1 MSHLTQFLRLLKG
14 YVRDRWKIQMGKK
27 DLGVTEKNCSRGKNV
42 QKCTNN
48 VEYTQTS
55 LEKNLFE
62 ERLKKTLQSWAK
74 QRINGAFVINVKQL
88 HWEIYDLLG
97 NNVLKPEILEKLMCD
112 LISSNDILP
121 VQLYSRLTDFYERW
135 CQGEFIDAIPED
147 NLPQQKMLQLRSEV
161 STHQT
166 GCYGYEQSR
175 TLTKNLNIGLRQIDI
190 SAGLNVMI
198 LLFELHR
205 IAQQKG
211 EWKEKISFSPS
222 GFRDTDNFFTSK
234 LLRVINYSDTVA
246 IGNFSTVVGEFLK
259 GGSFSDAYLGDANL
273 TGVNLSNANL
283 SNSFLG
289 DANLTAANLSGAN
302 FSGANLGDVN
312 FSGADLSGAN
322 LRNADLSG
330 ATLSGANLNG
340 ADFSGADL
348 SYADLSSAKLKNGIL
363 ERANLTNSLLID
375 ADLTSAN
382 LSHGVFFGANLS
394 DTKLEQV
401 NLSYSDL
408 CRADLSGAN
417 LQGSNLLGSNL
428 SDSILFGANLH
439 NAALLAADLSHS
451 KFNGAFLSGA
461 NLKGAILLGADL
473 SGVDMSQVI
482 LNEADLSGVL
492 LYEANLSGADMRDA
506 NLFGSDLSYTNLN
519 NANLSG
525 SNLSGVIFNG
535 ANLSHSNLSYAI
547 LEDIDLREANL
558 EAMTWNE
565 NQQWRSV
572 RGLEKAVN
580 IPNGLRVHLKLG

>member
-1 MSHLTQFLRLLKG
+1 MSQLTRFLRLLKS
-14 YVRDRWKIQMGKK
+14 YVRDRWKIQMGNKE
-27 DLGVTEKNCSRGKNV
+27 LGVTEKNCSREKNV
-42 QKCTNN
+42 QNCTNN

-62 ERLKKTLQSWAK
+62 ERLKKSLRSWVK

-97 NNVLKPEILEKLMCD
+97 NNVLKPEILEKLMCE
-112 LISSNDILP
+112 LIGNNDMLP

-135 CQGEFIDAIPED
+135 CQGEFIDALPED

-161 STHQT
+161 SRNKTR
-166 GCYGYEQSR
+166 GYGSGRVQSR
-175 TLTKNLNIGLRQIDI
+175 ALTKNLNIGLRQIDI
-190 SAGLNVMI
+190 NAGLNVMI

-205 IAQQKG
+205 IAQQQD
-211 EWKEKISFSPS
+211 EWKEAINFSPS
-222 GFRDTDNFFTSK
+222 GCRDTDNFFTSK

-259 GGSFSDAYLGDANL
+259 GGNFSDAYLGDANL

-289 DANLTAANLSGAN
+289 DANLTAANLTGAN
-302 FSGANLGDVN
+302 LSGANLGDVN

-322 LRNADLSG
+322 LRDADLSG

-340 ADFSGADL
+340 ADLSGADL

-417 LQGSNLLGSNL
+417 LRSSNLLGSNL

-439 NAALLAADLSHS
+439 NAVLLAADLSH
-451 KFNGAFLSGA
+451 G
-461 NLKGAILLGADL
+461 
-473 SGVDMSQVI
+473 
-482 LNEADLSGVL
+482 
-492 LYEANLSGADMRDA
+492 
-506 NLFGSDLSYTNLN
+506 
-519 NANLSG
+519 
-525 SNLSGVIFNG
+525 
-535 ANLSHSNLSYAI
+535 
-547 LEDIDLREANL
+547 
-558 EAMTWNE
+558 
-565 NQQWRSV
+565 
-572 RGLEKAVN
+572 
-580 IPNGLRVHLKLG
+580 